1 MSKYYI
7 NGEEVDQ
14 EKHAALLSTLELST
28 TFRDRRTPSMT
39 PGGRSS
45 SFSQTPLSISR
56 PPLGFF
62 TITETKFF
70 LFISVKLAST
80 QFGMQRI
87 LKEIHTG

>member
-45 SFSQTPLSISR
+45 SFSQTP
-56 PPLGFF
+56 PLNF
-62 TITETKFF
+62 
-70 LFISVKLAST
+70 
-80 QFGMQRI
+80 
-87 LKEIHTG
+87 